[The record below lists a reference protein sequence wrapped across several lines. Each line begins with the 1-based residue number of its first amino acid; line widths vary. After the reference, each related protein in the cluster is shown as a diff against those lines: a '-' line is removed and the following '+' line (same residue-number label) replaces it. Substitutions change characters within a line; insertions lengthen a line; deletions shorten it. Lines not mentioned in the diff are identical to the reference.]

1 MSDQPTVEE
10 LQTTIRVLT
19 AFGQLQDIENIRTRA
34 KAVESTLNLI
44 SDINQVLKKHA
55 QLANEVS
62 KELEAESKEL
72 EAEQAARQRGDDV

>member
-10 LQTTIRVLT
+10 LQTTIRVLA
-19 AFGQLQDIENIRTRA
+19 AFGQLQDIENFRTRA

-62 KELEAESKEL
+62 KELEAE
-72 EAEQAARQRGDDV
+72 QAARQRGHDNV

>member
-62 KELEAESKEL
+62 KELEAE
-72 EAEQAARQRGDDV
+72 QAARQRGDDV